1 MTIKGSFSISPEI
14 SNRKNADIVK
24 LIDDISPYQKS
35 SLVISDNELTVIDIP
50 SDKDIDLIPQIVK
63 MIGEEHIVN
72 GRVVWGDGEP
82 TVMIVKNN
90 NFSIYYFNSYD
101 YGRHF
106 LKSGPEFVLLL
117 SDFEADFIFNFYRNE
132 NNYIIH
138 ILDNE
143 FNSNIIKYG
152 NDGKVI
158 KTSTDKIIIEEDE
171 GYYFKIKIGDEYL
184 RNLVIFK
191 MLI

>member
-50 SDKDIDLIPQIVK
+50 SDKDIDLIPRIVK

-72 GRVVWGDGEP
+72 GRVVWGDDET

-90 NFSIYYFNSYD
+90 NFSIYCFNSYD
-101 YGRHF
+101 YGRYF
-106 LKSGPEFVLLL
+106 LNSGPEFVFLL
-117 SDFEADFIFNFYRNE
+117 SDFEPGFIFNFSRGE

-143 FNSNIIKYG
+143 FNSSIIKYG
-152 NDGKVI
+152 NDSKVKEI
-158 KTSTDKIIIEEDE
+158 LADKIVIEEDE
-171 GYYFKIKIGDEYL
+171 RYHFKIKIGDEYL
-184 RNLVIFK
+184 RNLIIFK